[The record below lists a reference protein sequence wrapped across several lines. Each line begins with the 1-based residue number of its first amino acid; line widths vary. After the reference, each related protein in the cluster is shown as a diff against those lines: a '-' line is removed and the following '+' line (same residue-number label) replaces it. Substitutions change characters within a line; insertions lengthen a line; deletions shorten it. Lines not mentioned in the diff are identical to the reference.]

1 MHARALS
8 GASKNA
14 LLVLAALGMLPGAN
28 SAAHAQSVPYL
39 EDSSIYGTASVIT
52 VSRVPI
58 KTADGIVYKD
68 LTLTLA
74 SVDSNGT
81 LKGTAKVTQV
91 VSPMLPTGG
100 LMAGVYGRSDN
111 TGIQLQLSGPGALGN
126 TGEAVW
132 TMVTLHYDPCGAP
145 ATVYAGKLQQN
156 PLYAR
161 LQAAGIKDTTYSY
174 GVINSGAACGNPWD
188 ADYLIGVQQVGN
200 QIIVSSFTSAGQDQS
215 TPVARY
221 TYNLIPPQ

>member
-1 MHARALS
+1 MHARSSSRLS
-8 GASKNA
+8 KSIVLLAFAAGVLPTASGVA
-14 LLVLAALGMLPGAN
+14 Y
-28 SAAHAQSVPYL
+28 AQSVPFL

-58 KTADGIVYKD
+58 KTADGIIYKD

-91 VSPMLPTGG
+91 VSPPLPTGS
-100 LMAGVYGRSDN
+100 LMAGVYGRSDDTRN
-111 TGIQLQLSGPGALGN
+111 QFQLSGPGALGN
-126 TGEAVW
+126 TGEAIW
-132 TMVTLHYDPCGAP
+132 TMVTVAGSPCSSP
-145 ATVYAGKLQQN
+145 AVIYTGKLQQN

-161 LQAAGIKDTTYSY
+161 LQAAGIKDTTYDY
-174 GVINSGAACGNPWD
+174 GVISSGAACGEPWGQ
-188 ADYLIGVQQVGN
+188 DYLIGLQQLGSQLV
-200 QIIVSSFTSAGQDQS
+200 ISSFTSNGQDQS

-221 TYNLIPPQ
+221 VYNQIPPK